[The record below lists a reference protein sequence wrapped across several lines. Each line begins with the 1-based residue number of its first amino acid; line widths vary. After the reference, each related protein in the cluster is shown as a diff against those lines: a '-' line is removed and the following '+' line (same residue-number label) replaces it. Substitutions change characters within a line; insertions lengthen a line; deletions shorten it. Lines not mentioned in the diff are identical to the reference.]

1 MRRAVIVTMDGLR
14 RDFIN
19 EKLTPNLVR
28 FAAQAEAFPNYST
41 VFPSCT
47 RVVSASMAT
56 GCYPARHGL
65 QGNSVAL
72 MQDGRLVVHDAGKP
86 EFLENKRRVTG
97 HVLRVP
103 TLAER
108 VKDVGGAIIFS
119 NVSPGAAY
127 MHDPDG
133 HGYVYHRAGSF
144 GPGRKP
150 VAQSDRLDVTL
161 DVAGEHKMTDRFVDE
176 VLFQRRPA
184 LAVLWFGEP
193 DHIQHEAALGSPA
206 HLSVLAA
213 ADRHAALVM
222 DAVEELRR
230 KGDDVLLFVGSDH
243 GHQTVAGIIDID
255 AELVAAGL
263 KLDIAS
269 DDIVSVSNGTSS
281 LIYVSPDHA
290 ATIPRVQEFLKACH
304 WAGELFGPDGLDQ
317 VGHAADKSGLTFAV
331 SMRATDA
338 CNEYGIPGTSLSAK
352 PAMGKPDRVGCGQH
366 GGLGHFEQSPFLLV
380 SGREFGRNTQ
390 APTAACV
397 IDVAPT
403 ILTHLGLPISGID
416 GKALQLRAPGID
428 P

>member
-1 MRRAVIVTMDGLR
+1 MQRAVIVTMDGLR

-28 FAAQAEAFPNYST
+28 FAAQAEAFPDYST

-72 MQDGRLVVHDAGKP
+72 MEDGHLVVHDAGKP
-86 EFLENKRRVTG
+86 EFLEHKRRVTG

-150 VAQSDRLDVTL
+150 VAQSDQLDIAL
-161 DVAGEHKMTDRFVDE
+161 DVAGERRMTNRFVDE
-176 VLFQRRPA
+176 VLFRRRPA

-193 DHIQHEAALGSPA
+193 DHIQHETMLGSPE

-213 ADRHAALVM
+213 ADRHAALVT

-230 KGDDVLLFVGSDH
+230 KGDGVLLFVGSDH
-243 GHQTVAGIIDID
+243 GHQTVTDIIDVD

-269 DDIVSVSNGTSS
+269 NDIVSVSNGTSS
-281 LIYVSPDHA
+281 LIYVSPQHA
-290 ATIPRVQEFLKACH
+290 AIIPRVHEFLQACH
-304 WAGELFGPDGLDQ
+304 WVGELFGPDDLDR
-317 VGHAADKSGLTFAV
+317 VGQAAGNSGLAFAV
-331 SMRATDA
+331 SMRASDA

-352 PAMGKPDRVGCGQH
+352 PAIGKPDRVGCGQH
-366 GGLGHFEQSPFLLV
+366 GGLGRFEQSPFLFA
-380 SGREFGRNTQ
+380 SGRGFGSNTQ
-390 APTAACV
+390 RATAASV
-397 IDVAPT
+397 IDIAPT
-403 ILTHLGLPISGID
+403 ILTHLGLPVSGID
-416 GKALQLRAPGID
+416 GKALQCGPGQG
-428 P
+428 